1 MIIIVKHIL
10 FWTPV
15 KNYVFAREEKVEL
28 RVHVWGFISPW
39 VKFIWYSFTS

>member
-1 MIIIVKHIL
+1 MIIIEKHIL

-15 KNYVFAREEKVEL
+15 KKYVFERKEELEL
-28 RVHVWGFISPW
+28 HVWGLMSPW